1 MRHRPFLKCVFLRK
15 TLYAILETNAYNSP
29 FHTTSTYVLHF
40 IFLYSYLSST
50 FLPPSVSYLSLTLS
64 LFIYLFALFPLTDSL
79 YILRLTMAIFH
90 LTSCPVSG
98 SFLTGRKIEI
108 IPTTASIQRAH
119 TKPQHLYRELTN
131 TTALIQSAQSA
142 HTAPQH
148 LYRCLTSPQHQFRE
162 HTQNH
167 SI

>member
-1 MRHRPFLKCVFLRK
+1 M

-29 FHTTSTYVLHF
+29 FQTTSTYTS
-40 IFLYSYLSST
+40 LYLFPSL
-50 FLPPSVSYLSLTLS
+50 SVSYLSLTLS

-119 TKPQHLYRELTN
+119 TEPQHLYRELTI

-148 LYRCLTSPQHQFRE
+148 LYRCLTSPPASIQRAHTKPQHLNRGLTSPQ
-162 HTQNH
+162 H
-167 SI
+167 